1 MNLHIFAAAAVSFA
15 VLTGASAAEAP
26 VWRALPLVYRYPTP
40 PPGFRPLTASNE
52 DLAKYGLPPRP
63 SAGAHGSVPLATW
76 SRAMASARTAITP
89 QVARTGRQH
98 IRAIVVTAKQ
108 IHQAGLM
115 YSTNWAGQV
124 LINPVGS
131 FGAGSY
137 AEILAEWQ
145 IPAVQEAIGTCGST
159 DVSSVWVGIDGSS
172 NSKDVMQ
179 AGTEADVTC
188 SGGNNYPSYYAWF
201 EWYPGDEYEITNFPV
216 APGEAMLVVVQA
228 TSATTANAT
237 FVDLQSNQYTV
248 IGFAA
253 PAGTSLKG
261 DSAEWI
267 VERPSIN
274 NVLGHLADY
283 GMVWISSEVAYLRS
297 ELNTNSYD
305 VAGTGA
311 PGRTPYAL
319 TMVDS
324 NGNSLAYTNLE
335 GSSAQVLAVTGSAY

>member
-1 MNLHIFAAAAVSFA
+1 MTTSTGNLEVFPH
-15 VLTGASAAEAP
+15 
-26 VWRALPLVYRYPTP
+26 
-40 PPGFRPLTASNE
+40 
-52 DLAKYGLPPRP
+52 
-63 SAGAHGSVPLATW
+63 
-76 SRAMASARTAITP
+76 
-89 QVARTGRQH
+89 
-98 IRAIVVTAKQ
+98 
-108 IHQAGLM
+108 
-115 YSTNWAGQV
+115 
-124 LINPVGS
+124 
-131 FGAGSY
+131 
-137 AEILAEWQ
+137 
-145 IPAVQEAIGTCGST
+145 PA
-159 DVSSVWVGIDGSS
+159 
-172 NSKDVMQ
+172 
-179 AGTEADVTC
+179 
-188 SGGNNYPSYYAWF
+188 
-201 EWYPGDEYEITNFPV
+201 
-216 APGEAMLVVVQA
+216 
-228 TSATTANAT
+228 SATTANAT